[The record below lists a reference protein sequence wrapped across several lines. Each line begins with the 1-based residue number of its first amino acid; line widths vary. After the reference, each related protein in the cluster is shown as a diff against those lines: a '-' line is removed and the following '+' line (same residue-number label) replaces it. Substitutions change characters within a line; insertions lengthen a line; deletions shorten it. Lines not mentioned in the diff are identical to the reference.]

1 MKRIIL
7 ITLLIA
13 SSLGGFA
20 QREKISLD
28 KDWRFHFGN
37 AADPAK
43 DFGCGT
49 EYFNYLTKANS
60 IHNKGPYSNKFDDS
74 SWKVVDLPHDF
85 VVDLPF
91 AAEASHSHGY
101 KQVGYK
107 YPETSVG
114 WYRKTFHVDAN
125 DEGKHFELLF
135 DGIFRDSRV
144 WVNGFYCGGEE
155 SGYLSHHYDITDY
168 LNYGG
173 DNIICVRADASLE
186 EGWFYEGGGI
196 YRHVWLNKTS
206 PIHVA
211 QDGIAIDTQFSQGNL
226 NEPVVHIRA
235 DIQNNSHENAHFHV
249 SHKLLD
255 KEGNE
260 VKGVCTEGKDTPILP
275 AITETTYDKIQLRD
289 AHLWSIDDPYLYTLV
304 TEVWVDGELV
314 DTHREKFGIR
324 DIRFDKDR
332 GFLLNGEVVKLKGV
346 NLHQDHAG
354 VGAGLTDGMQIYRIQ
369 KLKKMGCDAYRSS
382 HNPMSPAMLNV
393 CDSLGMLVIDENR
406 LSGCSEYEI
415 SQLEK
420 MICRDRNHP
429 SIILWSVGNEEWGIE
444 WDKKGEK
451 IAATMRDYCH
461 RFDPTRE
468 MTFAT
473 SGGPTVE
480 VPVDVAGYNYVMQ
493 NPIEEHRKNY
503 PERKCYGSEETTGCG
518 ARGVYFDDHQN
529 GFMSS
534 LNRTPDTEKDGAINR
549 IERGWKFYAERP
561 WAAGCFFWTSTTA
574 ASPTRWCSQPP
585 THSSAYSTTAVSR
598 KTRRSTCVPFGK
610 TSQWCMSSPTGIS
623 RDMKA
628 TALMSGLTATA
639 TRWN

>member
-1 MKRIIL
+1 M
-7 ITLLIA
+7 
-13 SSLGGFA
+13 
-20 QREKISLD
+20 
-28 KDWRFHFGN
+28 
-37 AADPAK
+37 
-43 DFGCGT
+43 
-49 EYFNYLTKANS
+49 
-60 IHNKGPYSNKFDDS
+60 
-74 SWKVVDLPHDF
+74 
-85 VVDLPF
+85 
-91 AAEASHSHGY
+91 
-101 KQVGYK
+101 
-107 YPETSVG
+107 
-114 WYRKTFHVDAN
+114 
-125 DEGKHFELLF
+125 
-135 DGIFRDSRV
+135 
-144 WVNGFYCGGEE
+144 
-155 SGYLSHHYDITDY
+155 
-168 LNYGG
+168 
-173 DNIICVRADASLE
+173 RADATLE

-211 QDGIAIDTQFSQGNL
+211 QDGIAINTQFSKGNL

-255 KEGNE
+255 KEGKE

-304 TEVWVDGELV
+304 TEVRVDGELV

-369 KLKKMGCDAYRSS
+369 KLKEMGCNAYRSS

-420 MICRDRNHP
+420 MIRRDRNHP

-503 PERKCYGSEETTGCG
+503 PERK
-518 ARGVYFDDHQN
+518 
-529 GFMSS
+529 
-534 LNRTPDTEKDGAINR
+534 
-549 IERGWKFYAERP
+549 
-561 WAAGCFFWTSTTA
+561 
-574 ASPTRWCSQPP
+574 
-585 THSSAYSTTAVSR
+585 
-598 KTRRSTCVPFGK
+598 
-610 TSQWCMSSPTGIS
+610 
-623 RDMKA
+623 
-628 TALMSGLTATA
+628 
-639 TRWN
+639 